1 MFELVCQ
8 QNQSQRI
15 EHIMSSQRTWE
26 RRTLAGLLE
35 KTRDDGLNL
44 IEGLTVRDDGT
55 FVFMHEELTASEA
68 ARVERSAEA
77 LRTRLEGLFTRLG
90 GGSARADDEDG
101 IDADDD
107 LAAEGSAVPDPAD
120 ADDAD
125 AAADTDAGAAA
136 DEDEDAA
143 GGSGDD
149 SGAFVLDDGEY
160 VSAEAGHA
168 ASREPVGAGV

>member
-120 ADDAD
+120 ADDAG
-125 AAADTDAGAAA
+125 AAVAA